1 MRNAMEVVPTA
12 SMRPPRAIALAS
24 AGMFALS
31 ALITA
36 CADKG
41 LTRPN
46 ITFNPKVSLQV
57 TITADQQASFG
68 PRFLLAVAGFDGEK
82 DSNGEGDDGG
92 FLGYKIIPFAAG
104 TQTLTVPI
112 DLSPCLAYY
121 AKRGRQ
127 FCPLLVGAAIVE
139 DTSFVS
145 DTSGGDPFS
154 KAFDFYFAGPF
165 NIGTGGVLPTIPPIN
180 LSASRFAVV
189 KWEGDNALRLG
200 GNETPVGFTG
210 PITGFPGAGSA
221 SPTIFATT
229 QGNINVLR
237 QQNQQGSSTSYPFVS
252 VLQNGTWKRF
262 PATLLPGNQGPQS
275 LFTDIAAV
283 AVNEAYMPHRTGLYK
298 FDGSAITKVAA
309 ITDSVVSV
317 ASVVTATGSKLV
329 IAGGWNGVVWIGN
342 TQTWTRYVLPSA
354 PILSGG
360 VCITG
365 PNEAFAASGNG
376 TASGALYRFDGT
388 NWTSV
393 PAPNNTSSKL
403 NLQCAAPG
411 QAFVISQGGQR
422 FSWNGST
429 WVQMSSV
436 GLAGGRSFNWA
447 VVSPTEIYAAA
458 DSAGIDRAFYK
469 FNGTSWQEIGRT
481 RFTQPVVEGWAD
493 PRGGG
498 YFGSSALGRVER
510 VTATA
515 VSVVSYAPSMRDV
528 VMSSLTNAFVVG
540 HFSLLAR
547 WDGVKWTVDA
557 PPPGVNASRTLRGVW
572 SDGPTNAW
580 AVGNASAAFRFNG
593 TGWSTVAT
601 GVTDNHQAVW
611 GVGSDVWIAGNA
623 SMVHCKGVSGCLNEA
638 TGGSGALLSVWGTSS
653 SNVFAVGAGG
663 RITRFN
669 GTSWSAMTSPTSR
682 TLFRVAGSS
691 PSDVWAVGD
700 SALLHFD
707 GAQWTTFVDSDGDL
721 NRLIAGR
728 GLAQGNPLNS
738 FGVFARGPKEMY
750 FTGGNGNV
758 GRYDGIRVQGMGL
771 EGFRHTMMGI
781 SGLTAGCAIG
791 VTEAFSDNPLPT
803 VWRGIGPTGCLLAP
817 MVPPTSWP

>member
-1 MRNAMEVVPTA
+1 MKN
-12 SMRPPRAIALAS
+12 SMNNPSFAVLARSARAITFAC

-41 LTRPN
+41 LTRPG
-46 ITFNPKVSLQV
+46 IAFNPKISLLV
-57 TITADQQASFG
+57 TITADQRAGFG
-68 PRFLLAVAGFDGEK
+68 PRFLLAAAGFDGEK
-82 DSNGEGDDGG
+82 DNNGDSDGG
-92 FLGYKIIPFAAG
+92 FLGYKVIPFAPG

-112 DLSPCLAYY
+112 DLSPCLAYW
-121 AKRGRQ
+121 AGRGRQ
-127 FCPLLVGAAIVE
+127 FCPLLIGAAIVE

-145 DTSGGDPFS
+145 DTSGGDGFS
-154 KAFDFYFAGPF
+154 RSFDYYFAGPF
-165 NIGTGGVLPTIPPIN
+165 NIGTGGVLPTIPPID

-200 GNETPVGFTG
+200 GNETPVGFSG

-221 SPTIFATT
+221 APTIFATT
-229 QGNINVLR
+229 QGNVNTSTG
-237 QQNQQGSSTSYPFVS
+237 NQGFSTTYPFVS

-283 AVNEAYMPHRTGLYK
+283 AANEAYMAHRTGLYK
-298 FDGSAITKVAA
+298 FDGSAMTKVAA

-317 ASVVTATGSKLV
+317 ASVVTATGTKLV
-329 IAGGWNGVVWIGN
+329 IAGGSNGVVWIGN

-393 PAPNNTSSKL
+393 PAAANTGNKV
-403 NLQCAAPG
+403 NLQCPAPG
-411 QAFVISQGGQR
+411 QAFVHTQGAVR

-436 GLAGGRSFNWA
+436 GLGGGRSFSWA

-458 DSAGIDRAFYK
+458 DSANVDRTFYK
-469 FNGTSWQEIGRT
+469 FNGTSWQEIGRA
-481 RFTQPVVEGWAD
+481 RVTQPVVEGWAD
-493 PRGGG
+493 PRGGA
-498 YFGSSALGRVER
+498 YFGSSAFGRVER

-528 VMSSLTNAFVVG
+528 VMSSLTSAFVVG
-540 HFSLLAR
+540 HYSLLAR
-547 WDGVKWTVDA
+547 WDGAKWTVDA

-611 GVGSDVWIAGNA
+611 GVGTDVWIAGDA
-623 SMVHCKGVSGCLNEA
+623 SMVHCKGASGCQNEP
-638 TGGSGALLSVWGTSS
+638 TGGSGSLKSVWGTSAT
-653 SNVFAVGAGG
+653 NVFAVGAGG

-669 GTSWSAMTSPTSR
+669 GTSWSAMTSPTGR
-682 TLFRVAGSS
+682 TLLRVAGSG

-700 SALLHFD
+700 SVLLHFN
-707 GAQWTTFVDSDGDL
+707 GTQWTPFVDPDGEL

-728 GLAQGNPLNS
+728 GLSQGNPLDNV
-738 FGVFARGPKEMY
+738 GMFARGPKEMY

-771 EGFRHTMMGI
+771 EGFRHTMVGL

-791 VTEAFSDNPLPT
+791 VTEAFSDTPVPT
-803 VWRGIGPTGCLLAP
+803 MWRGIGPTGCLLAP
-817 MVPPTSWP
+817 MVPPLTWP